1 MPPLI
6 QTASTALPTNQVI
19 ELYEMVCVRHG
30 LMVVGPTGGG
40 KSCAIRALADALS
53 ALKAKGCKGTR
64 FERVDTCHLNPK
76 VPATAISL

>member
-1 MPPLI
+1 VPSFI
-6 QTASTALPTNQVI
+6 TKTV

-40 KSCAIRALADALS
+40 KSSNIRVLADALT
-53 ALKAKGCKGTR
+53 ALKNKGVPGVR

-76 VPATAISL
+76 VTN